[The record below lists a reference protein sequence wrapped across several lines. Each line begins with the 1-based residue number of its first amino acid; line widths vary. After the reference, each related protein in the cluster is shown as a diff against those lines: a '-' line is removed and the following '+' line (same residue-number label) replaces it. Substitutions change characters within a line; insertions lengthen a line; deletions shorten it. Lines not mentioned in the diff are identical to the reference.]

1 MRWQQI
7 ARLAIAA
14 FVIVFA
20 GVVVFIMRQRSTLP
34 PPSTAAVPTDEN
46 TVVASSGAIEY
57 NAYDQGRLRFSLK
70 GTDHKVLRDGRT
82 EISAVSVTVPN
93 RENEMVTITADKAVV
108 QAPQDKV
115 NELKSA
121 TFTGN
126 VKLVNDKGV
135 NVSAGEASYEESTG
149 VVTIPGPVKFG
160 RGRMSGSGL
169 GATYDKNRD
178 VLWILDKA
186 HITVAPDAAGGGA
199 AEANAGTIGMARS
212 QNYIKM
218 VKSASI
224 AGDGRTASGD
234 EITAWLNEGG
244 ETLKSL
250 EIRGNS
256 RITGTGPNAQN
267 MTARDIDLGY
277 APDGRTLQRAH
288 LVDHSVVE
296 LPGAAGAPGRR
307 ISAVTIDLGMAPDGA
322 TLTVLNATENVEVN
336 LPPAGDGPAQRIRA
350 KALAAS
356 GPPEAG
362 LQNATF
368 TGGVEHRETRA
379 ARGSL
384 SAIDRTATGDRMILT
399 TKPGLGDVEQADF
412 RGHFRMEDH
421 ADSSRDAGQRRSS
434 AGSPD
439 AKQGTAGTEA
449 RPVTAEAPRAI
460 YHLNKD
466 LIELSPEGGDPGPT
480 PFVNDGRMRVSARN
494 IRISPSTQKLS
505 ADTNVQSTMQPQK
518 RTETTSGGRGKDA
531 GQGHLP
537 AMLKQDKPVTVVA
550 NRLEYDGKS
559 EATYTGKAR
568 LWQEQSKIDAETI
581 ILNDTTGNLTA
592 RTNVRST
599 MPLEDTDPKT
609 KQKTIVESVAES
621 DTLVYD
627 DNKRVAVYT
636 GTAEKQA
643 HVKGA
648 YGDVTANRIDVFLSQ
663 DGGRLEKAIAVEK
676 VVVVDGARR
685 AFGERLVYTASDETY
700 EMTGSPV
707 EAFEQETPN
716 SCKVTQGQTLTFKRA
731 VGSIQA
737 KTGDLLRAV
746 TKNLPSPCPTE
757 RRD

>member
-1 MRWQQI
+1 MRWQEI

-46 TVVASSGAIEY
+46 TVVSSKGPIEY
-57 NAYDQGRLRFSLK
+57 EGYDQGRLRFRLK
-70 GTDHKVLRDGRT
+70 GKDHKVFSGGRM
-82 EISAVSVTVPN
+82 EIVDVAVTIPD
-93 RENEMVTITADKAVV
+93 RENGTVTISADKATVES
-108 QAPQDKV
+108 PPNTV
-115 NELKSA
+115 NELQSA
-121 TFTGN
+121 TFTDN
-126 VKLVNDKGV
+126 VKLTNEKGV
-135 NVSAGEASYEESTG
+135 TVSANEANYEESTG
-149 VVTIPGPVKFG
+149 VVTIPGPVKFS
-160 RGRMSGSGL
+160 RGRMSGSGV

-186 HITVAPDAAGGGA
+186 HITVAPDSSGGGA

-256 RITGTGPNAQN
+256 RITGSGSNAQN
-267 MTARDIDLGY
+267 MSARDIDLGY

-288 LVDHSVVE
+288 LVDNSVVE
-296 LPGAAGAPGRR
+296 LPGVAGAPSRR
-307 ISAVTIDLGMAPDGA
+307 ISGQTIDLGMSPDGT
-322 TLTVLNATENVEVN
+322 TLTSMNVSDNVDVN
-336 LPPAGDGPAQRIRA
+336 LPPTGDGPAQRIRS
-350 KALAAS
+350 KALSAA
-356 GPPEAG
+356 GPPGAG

-368 TGGVEHRETRA
+368 TGGVEYREMRI
-379 ARGSL
+379 ARGAL
-384 SAIDRTATGDRMILT
+384 SAVDRTATADRLVLT
-399 TKPGLGDVEQADF
+399 TKPGLGEVEQADF
-412 RGHFRMEDH
+412 RGHFTMQDN
-421 ADSSRDAGQRRSS
+421 ADRGSSGSRDANQR
-434 AGSPD
+434 GSNTD
-439 AKQGTAGTEA
+439 A
-449 RPVTAEAPRAI
+449 RPIKAEAPRAI

-480 PFVNDGRMRVSARN
+480 SFVDDGRMHVSARN

-518 RTETTSGGRGKDA
+518 RTATTNGGRGKETR
-531 GQGHLP
+531 QGNMP
-537 AMLKQDKPVTVVA
+537 ALLKEDKPVTVVA
-550 NRLEYDGKS
+550 NRLEYDGRA

-581 ILNDTTGNLTA
+581 ILNDTSGNLTA

-599 MPLEDTDPKT
+599 MPLEDTDAKT
-609 KQKTIVESVAES
+609 KQKTITESVAEA

-627 DNKRVAVYT
+627 DNQRVAVYT

-648 YGDVTANRIDVFLSQ
+648 YGDVTANRIDVFLSE
-663 DGGRLEKAIAVEK
+663 DGGRLVRAVAVEK

-685 AFGERLVYTASDETY
+685 AFGQRLVYTADNETY

-707 EAFEQETPN
+707 EAYEQETPD